1 VQASPPPALVPP
13 PARSSVWVWLGPLVG
28 VLVLGCFFAMIA
40 FVRFC
45 GRAADAGGV
54 RVSNDIPA
62 IALERLANR
71 KVLGP
76 GEKVLAYYDATIG
89 GNGSEVAIVTDER
102 LVYIKDSRTTA
113 LALADI
119 ADVRHHTEPLV
130 GDVIEAQAD
139 SGQAMKIEVPPL
151 NDGPLF
157 LSTLETAWK
166 KKRPA
171 APAASAPAH
180 AP

>member
-1 VQASPPPALVPP
+1 VQGPPPALVPP
-13 PARSSVWVWLGPLVG
+13 PARSSVWIWLGPLVG
-28 VLVLGCFFAMIA
+28 VLVVGCFFAMLA

-62 IALERLANR
+62 VALERLDKR
-71 KVLGP
+71 KVLNP
-76 GEKVLAYYDATIG
+76 GEKVLAYYDATLG
-89 GNGSEVAIVTDER
+89 GTGSEVAIVTDER
-102 LVYIKDSRTTA
+102 LVYLKDGRTTA

-119 ADVRHHTEPLV
+119 ADVRHHSEPLV

-139 SGQAMKIEVPPL
+139 SGQAIKVEVPPL
-151 NDGPLF
+151 NDGDVF
-157 LSTLETAWK
+157 LSTLQTAWK

-171 APAASAPAH
+171 AAARPSAHSP
-180 AP
+180 